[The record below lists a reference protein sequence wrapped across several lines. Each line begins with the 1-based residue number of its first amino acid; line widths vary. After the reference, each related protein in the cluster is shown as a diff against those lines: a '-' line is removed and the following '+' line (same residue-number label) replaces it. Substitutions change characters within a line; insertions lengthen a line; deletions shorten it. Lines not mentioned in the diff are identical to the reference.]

1 MTQIVLPRLLP
12 RDRIIERI
20 TATLRGLP
28 LDSAY
33 AVEVKE
39 HKPRR
44 SDAQN
49 RALWGVIYPAITER
63 LEGWTLADVHE
74 WCLGECYGWETVEG
88 LGRKRLRPLRRSAK
102 MSKREF
108 SDYIAWIQVKMAE
121 FGIVVPDPDP
131 EWFNYEPA

>member
-1 MTQIVLPRLLP
+1 VIVLPANIP
-12 RDRIIERI
+12 RDARL
-20 TATLRGLP
+20 AALGKQLAALP
-28 LDSAY
+28 LDKAWS
-33 AVEVKE
+33 VDVKE
-39 HKPRR
+39 WKPKR

-63 LEGWTLADVHE
+63 LEGWTLADVHA